1 MKRYSLLFKLAI
13 ALAVKN
19 GLTGFYFIP
28 LRIKGNTWDLRYVA
42 NQKIGIAELVFTH
55 SEKSR
60 LQRRLVL
67 DSTGTFMPKDVGSI
81 ARKRTTRSPQFPS
94 DATFLQEAEKGLIAL
109 AACSPE
115 NKACRKLSR
124 QGLIGNMALCA

>member
-13 ALAVKN
+13 ALSVKN

-28 LRIKGNTWDLRYVA
+28 LKIKGSTWDLRYTA
-42 NQKIGIAELVFTH
+42 NRKTGIAELVFTH
-55 SEKSR
+55 SEKPR
-60 LQRRLVL
+60 LQRHLVL
-67 DSTGTFMPKDVGSI
+67 DSAGTFMPKAVGSMT
-81 ARKRTTRSPQFPS
+81 RKRTTCSAQFPS
-94 DATFLQEAEKGLIAL
+94 DAAFLQEAEKGLIAL

-124 QGLIGNMALCA
+124 QGLIEGMALCA

>member
-28 LRIKGNTWDLRYVA
+28 LRIKGSTWDLRYA
-42 NQKIGIAELVFTH
+42 AHKTGIAELVFTH
-55 SEKSR
+55 SEKPR
-60 LQRRLVL
+60 LQRHLVL
-67 DSTGTFMPKDVGSI
+67 DSVGTFMPKTVDS
-81 ARKRTTRSPQFPS
+81 RKRTTRSTQFPS

-124 QGLIGNMALCA
+124 QGLIEDMALCA

>member
-1 MKRYSLLFKLAI
+1 MKRYSLLFKLVI

-28 LRIKGNTWDLRYVA
+28 LRIKGSTWDLRYA
-42 NQKIGIAELVFTH
+42 AQKTGIAELVFTH
-55 SEKSR
+55 SEKPR
-60 LQRRLVL
+60 LQRHLVL
-67 DSTGTFMPKDVGSI
+67 DCAGTFMPKAVDS
-81 ARKRTTRSPQFPS
+81 RKRTTRSAQFPS

-115 NKACRKLSR
+115 NKACRKLR
-124 QGLIGNMALCA
+124 KQGLIEDMALCA